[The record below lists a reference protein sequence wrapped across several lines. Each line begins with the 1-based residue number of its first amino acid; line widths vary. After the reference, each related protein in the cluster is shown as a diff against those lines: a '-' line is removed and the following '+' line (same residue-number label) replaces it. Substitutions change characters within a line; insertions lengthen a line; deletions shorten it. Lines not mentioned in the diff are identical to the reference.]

1 MIGPP
6 ERAVGEQIAL
16 LRSVGYAAFG
26 RHERDLDV
34 LDLVFDSILDE
45 PGSGDVRRLRFSG
58 HGITLDVDIHSN
70 RRGDAGLTIELRV
83 SPSGPVVVESRGGDA
98 EGPTGARLVS
108 FLLRW
113 PGTAQRPVR
122 TAWLML

>member
-6 ERAVGEQIAL
+6 ERAAGEQIAL

-34 LDLVFDSILDE
+34 LDLIFDSLVDA
-45 PGSGDVRRLRFSG
+45 PGSDDIRRLRFAG
-58 HGITLDVDIHSN
+58 HGITLDVDVHTHGH
-70 RRGDAGLTIELRV
+70 GDLTIELRV
-83 SPSGPVVVESRGGDA
+83 SPSGPVVVESRGDEV
-98 EGPTGARLVS
+98 EGPTAARLVS

-113 PGTAQRPVR
+113 PGSTRRPVR
-122 TAWLML
+122 TAWIML